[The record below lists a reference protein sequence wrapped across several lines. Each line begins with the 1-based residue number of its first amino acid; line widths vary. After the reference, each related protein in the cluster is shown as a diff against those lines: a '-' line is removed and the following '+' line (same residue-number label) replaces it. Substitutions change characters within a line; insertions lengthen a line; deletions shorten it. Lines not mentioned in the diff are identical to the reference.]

1 MPLVPAKC
9 TVCGAVLTI
18 DSSKEAAV
26 CRSCGNAFVVENAI
40 NNYNTYNNIVNNI
53 TADTVVVQGESEK
66 EQLHRNAE
74 TFRKLGKYEK
84 AILYYN
90 DMVKKFS
97 DDWRGWWGL
106 IMCETEDLTILSKA
120 KEERTAYLF
129 GVVQKLTPV
138 ERMEDLLIRYKGY
151 LQIAAEFAAEDDMGK
166 ANELLSSGSIDT
178 DPVVISF
185 NSQLDNLERNL
196 QLNIKDQETV
206 ITEKEKVCRE
216 ANNKIERYNKMMQ
229 RSQTLFY
236 TGVASLI
243 IGLLILFVWAPA
255 NLKSHLDSGGNPM
268 SFSFLLILLITWGLI
283 TVLLLPSGKKKTLED
298 IEHEKKVL
306 SANRELLIEAQSKAN
321 QWRQN
326 FDEKKMAVEQ
336 EKQLYIEKKAVE
348 FAERTMLCNEYIGLG
363 KQRIAAY
370 HFAVKCKQAN
380 ISTENDEVVE
390 LLRSKLFTN

>member
-18 DSSKEAAV
+18 DSTKEAAV
-26 CRSCGNAFVVENAI
+26 CQSCGNAFVVENAI

-53 TADTVVVQGESEK
+53 TADTVVVNAESEK
-66 EQLHRNAE
+66 EQLYRNAE

-84 AILYYN
+84 AKSYFD
-90 DMVKKFS
+90 DMVKNYS

-106 IMCETEDLTILSKA
+106 ILCETEDFTILS

-129 GVVQKLTPV
+129 DVVQKLAPS
-138 ERMEDLLIRYKGY
+138 ERMDDLLPQYKGY
-151 LQIAAEFAAEDDMGK
+151 LRTAAEFVAESDLDR
-166 ANELLSSGSIDT
+166 ANQLLSGNSIDT
-178 DPVVISF
+178 DPVVVSF

-196 QLNIKDQETV
+196 QLNIKDQEAV
-206 ITEKEKVCRE
+206 ISEKEKVCRE

-268 SFSFLLILLITWGLI
+268 SFSFLLILLLTWGLI
-283 TVLLLPSGKKKTLED
+283 TVLLLPSGKKKTLAD

-326 FDEKKMAVEQ
+326 FAEKKMAIEQ
-336 EKQLYIEKKAVE
+336 EKQNYIDAKLSEY
-348 FAERTMLCNEYIGLG
+348 AERTMLCNEYIGLG
-363 KQRIAAY
+363 KQRLAAY
-370 HFAVKCKQAN
+370 HFAAKCKQAN
-380 ISTENDEVVE
+380 IPAENDEVVE
-390 LLRSKLFTN
+390 VLRSKLFAN